1 MRFKELWFSSCS
13 QECRSDRPTG
23 RDLQTDWKNSAGKTT
38 IFKIILGLTDFA
50 NGQIPIT
57 GESTKADLES
67 DRKKI
72 YFFIGRNFFNYLTG
86 DERVNGL
93 DLQGIADIRSLITA
107 MNRDYGTTAI
117 VSSHILGELEQM
129 ATRFGI
135 INQGRVSRFWYFK
148 RAKVSAWELSDVCVL
163 RSQNTDCRKN
173 DIFRQS
179 QGFLS
184 RIPFFIPVP

>member
-1 MRFKELWFSSCS
+1 MRPEPAQGAAALIVWC
-13 QECRSDRPTG
+13 C
-23 RDLQTDWKNSAGKTT
+23 L
-38 IFKIILGLTDFA
+38 KIILGLTNFE

-57 GESTKADLES
+57 EESTKADLES

-135 INQGRVSRFWYFK
+135 INQGRISRF
-148 RAKVSAWELSDVCVL
+148 
-163 RSQNTDCRKN
+163 
-173 DIFRQS
+173 
-179 QGFLS
+179 
-184 RIPFFIPVP
+184 

>member
-1 MRFKELWFSSCS
+1 MWCCL
-13 QECRSDRPTG
+13 
-23 RDLQTDWKNSAGKTT
+23 
-38 IFKIILGLTDFA
+38 KIILGLTNFE

-57 GESTKADLES
+57 EESTKADLES

-135 INQGRVSRFWYFK
+135 INQGRISRF
-148 RAKVSAWELSDVCVL
+148 
-163 RSQNTDCRKN
+163 
-173 DIFRQS
+173 
-179 QGFLS
+179 
-184 RIPFFIPVP
+184 